1 MEVAGERRIP
11 SPTDGQ
17 IREAVGSLD
26 ACTTYAFLILDR
38 DARHSMEVSGDAR
51 EGFEIE
57 HYEGSTGRR
66 YRATGDFD
74 VEQVAALLIAYRD
87 AAAGWCD
94 EARWVLVDD

>member
-1 MEVAGERRIP
+1 M
-11 SPTDGQ
+11 
-17 IREAVGSLD
+17 
-26 ACTTYAFLILDR
+26 
-38 DARHSMEVSGDAR
+38 R

-74 VEQVAALLIAYRD
+74 VEQVVALLVAYRD

-94 EARWVLVDD
+94 SARWELIDD